1 MFGHITYW
9 AVERMTAYLADE
21 LKLEMKGN
29 WQVFPTA
36 TRGVDFVGYRFFRS
50 FTLLRKKTCKRFK
63 TAMIAIRRK
72 WERGNR
78 INYRQW
84 CTINS
89 YKGWLKWCDSF
100 RLAAKYLPLVILAI
114 EDENEK
120 AFMTWLYLQYRRLI
134 YSEVRKIVGNTDEAE
149 DLLQSVVE
157 KLIEKLPL
165 LRAMEQSKLVNY
177 IISTAKNTAYNSLR
191 GKEQEILWEDQE
203 ELVDP
208 APMPEEHI
216 LAQED
221 LSRLA
226 RVWIDLD
233 KKTQYL
239 LSAKYILK
247 KSGKE
252 IASDLNMPPDN
263 VRMALVRARRKARQ
277 VMEQNV

>member
-1 MFGHITYW
+1 M
-9 AVERMTAYLADE
+9 
-21 LKLEMKGN
+21 
-29 WQVFPTA
+29 
-36 TRGVDFVGYRFFRS
+36 
-50 FTLLRKKTCKRFK
+50 
-63 TAMIAIRRK
+63 
-72 WERGNR
+72 
-78 INYRQW
+78 
-84 CTINS
+84 
-89 YKGWLKWCDSF
+89 
-100 RLAAKYLPLVILAI
+100 LPLVIMAI

-120 AFMTWLYLQYRRLI
+120 AFMTWLYLQYHRLI

-191 GKEQEILWEDQE
+191 GKDRGILWEEQE
-203 ELVDP
+203 ALADP
-208 APMPEEHI
+208 APTPEDQI
-216 LAQED
+216 IAQED
-221 LSRLA
+221 LYRLA
-226 RVWIDLD
+226 HVWGNLD
-233 KKTQYL
+233 ERTQYL

>member
-1 MFGHITYW
+1 M
-9 AVERMTAYLADE
+9 
-21 LKLEMKGN
+21 
-29 WQVFPTA
+29 
-36 TRGVDFVGYRFFRS
+36 
-50 FTLLRKKTCKRFK
+50 
-63 TAMIAIRRK
+63 
-72 WERGNR
+72 
-78 INYRQW
+78 
-84 CTINS
+84 
-89 YKGWLKWCDSF
+89 
-100 RLAAKYLPLVILAI
+100 LPLVIMAI
-114 EDENEK
+114 EDEDDK

-134 YSEVRKIVGNTDEAE
+134 YSEVRKIIGNTDEVE

-157 KLIEKLPL
+157 KLIEKLSL
-165 LRAMEQSKLVNY
+165 LRGMEQNKLVNY

-252 IASDLNMPPDN
+252 IAGNLNMPSDN
-263 VRMALVRARRKARQ
+263 VRTALVRARRKARQ
-277 VMEQNV
+277 AMEQRV

>member
-1 MFGHITYW
+1 M
-9 AVERMTAYLADE
+9 
-21 LKLEMKGN
+21 
-29 WQVFPTA
+29 
-36 TRGVDFVGYRFFRS
+36 
-50 FTLLRKKTCKRFK
+50 
-63 TAMIAIRRK
+63 
-72 WERGNR
+72 
-78 INYRQW
+78 
-84 CTINS
+84 
-89 YKGWLKWCDSF
+89 
-100 RLAAKYLPLVILAI
+100 LPLVIMAI
-114 EDENEK
+114 EDEDDK

-191 GKEQEILWEDQE
+191 GKDRGILWEEQE
-203 ELVDP
+203 ALADP
-208 APMPEEHI
+208 APTPEDQI
-216 LAQED
+216 IAQED
-221 LSRLA
+221 LYRLA

-277 VMEQNV
+277 AMEQNV